1 MRHGGQILVDQLRIN
16 KVQRVF
22 FVPGESFLP
31 VLDGLFDSGIDSIVG
46 RQEGGV
52 CMMAEA
58 HGKLTGLPGIA
69 FVTRGPGAT
78 NACSGIHVAFHDS
91 TPMILF
97 VGQVET
103 GQRDRES
110 FQEIDYRQM
119 FSPLAKWVAE
129 IDRID
134 RIPEYLSQAF
144 HIAVSGRPGP
154 VVLSI
159 PEDVLFTQSGIKDAL
174 PAYRTKHTVGDAQ
187 VSLVLNDLMQ
197 ADRPFIIVGG
207 SSWNSVASRQLGD
220 LAERLGIPVCTSFRR
235 QDYLDNR
242 HPNYAGDIGISPNP
256 KLKRRLLESDCI
268 LVLGTRLGE
277 ITSSSYQIFDIPNPK
292 QKLLH
297 IYPDGNEFG
306 RVYRPHISLICT
318 APVFVE
324 TAVRLVRSKPLVFPV
339 EVRKEYEMWQIP
351 SETPGSV
358 KMEQII
364 NYLSN
369 HLSDDAIIASG
380 AGNYAGW
387 LHRYF
392 RYKSFQTQLAPTSG
406 SMGYA
411 LPAAISAKLSNPGR
425 EVICLTG
432 DGCFQMT
439 MQEFGTAMQYGLKI
453 IVIIINN
460 GQYGTI
466 RMHQEKK
473 YPDRPSGTKIKNP
486 DFAGLANCYGAIG
499 YKVYQTNQFP
509 DALSKALASESSS
522 IIEIQTDPCALSQT
536 TTV

>member
-1 MRHGGQILVDQLRIN
+1 
-16 KVQRVF
+16 
-22 FVPGESFLP
+22 
-31 VLDGLFDSGIDSIVG
+31 
-46 RQEGGV
+46 
-52 CMMAEA
+52 
-58 HGKLTGLPGIA
+58 
-69 FVTRGPGAT
+69 
-78 NACSGIHVAFHDS
+78 
-91 TPMILF
+91 
-97 VGQVET
+97 
-103 GQRDRES
+103 
-110 FQEIDYRQM
+110 
-119 FSPLAKWVAE
+119 
-129 IDRID
+129 
-134 RIPEYLSQAF
+134 
-144 HIAVSGRPGP
+144 

-358 KMEQII
+358 
-364 NYLSN
+364 
-369 HLSDDAIIASG
+369 
-380 AGNYAGW
+380 
-387 LHRYF
+387 
-392 RYKSFQTQLAPTSG
+392 
-406 SMGYA
+406 
-411 LPAAISAKLSNPGR
+411 
-425 EVICLTG
+425 
-432 DGCFQMT
+432 
-439 MQEFGTAMQYGLKI
+439 
-453 IVIIINN
+453 
-460 GQYGTI
+460 
-466 RMHQEKK
+466 
-473 YPDRPSGTKIKNP
+473 
-486 DFAGLANCYGAIG
+486 
-499 YKVYQTNQFP
+499 
-509 DALSKALASESSS
+509 
-522 IIEIQTDPCALSQT
+522 
-536 TTV
+536 